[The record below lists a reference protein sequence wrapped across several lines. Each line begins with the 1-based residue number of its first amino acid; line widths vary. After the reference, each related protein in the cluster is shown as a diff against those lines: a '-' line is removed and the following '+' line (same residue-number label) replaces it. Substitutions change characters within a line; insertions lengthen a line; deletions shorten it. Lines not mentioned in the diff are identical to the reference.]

1 MPGFEDLVLGPVL
14 ELVLQQFYEGINQ
27 AREKTKKFDVVLTN
41 LQNTVISV
49 KPRIDEIS
57 KMDKDHDDYPKQEI
71 VVFLEQLEKGKELVA
86 TCADIPSWNKYKR
99 HKYAKRLVDMDS
111 SLRKLLEVQFQAEQM
126 LDIKKMLSEMTAIN
140 KKLDRMN
147 IEIPVGVSGGGE
159 SSNAAAAD
167 QSSDD
172 QTAGRRSRSYDSV
185 PIEFQ
190 RSEGPNQELRSALR
204 QTTRHDEINRAKDRR
219 AR

>member
-14 ELVLQQFYEGINQ
+14 GLVLQQFYEGINQ

-71 VVFLEQLEKGKELVA
+71 VVFLKQLEKGKELVA

-99 HKYAKRLVDMDS
+99 RKYAKRLVDMDS

-167 QSSDD
+167 QPSDD
-172 QTAGRRSRSYDSV
+172 QTAGRRSR
-185 PIEFQ
+185 F
-190 RSEGPNQELRSALR
+190 ELRFRSKKENGE
-204 QTTRHDEINRAKDRR
+204 TDINLSF
-219 AR
+219 